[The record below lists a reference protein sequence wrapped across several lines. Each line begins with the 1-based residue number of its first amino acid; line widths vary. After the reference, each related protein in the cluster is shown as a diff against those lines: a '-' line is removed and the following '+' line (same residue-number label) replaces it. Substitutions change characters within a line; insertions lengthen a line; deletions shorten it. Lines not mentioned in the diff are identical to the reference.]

1 MNHIALP
8 DMNKEGIHLPL
19 SRLNVMTKVIEIIA
33 EHIPEVS

>member
-1 MNHIALP
+1 MNNIALS

-19 SRLNVMTKVIEIIA
+19 SRLNVITKVVEIIA